1 MRTDFLRR
9 VWAIATVAGG
19 LVSQNVTVPA
29 VMNGVE
35 GGSAS
40 NIPFGSNLACR
51 YQCIYDAAEL
61 PWTGPRQINGISLRA
76 DNGTPLVAGLLI
88 NGKQFLDITVV
99 MSTTTRTSATA
110 SANFEEN
117 YGEDVMQVLTLARV
131 ALPTQPVVGVGPRA
145 ANIDLMFTPTPWF
158 YGLSPVRPNQPPATN
173 LLVEILILSQP
184 SGSYRL
190 DSLGACTAVANDF
203 GTQDQPCT
211 VPGITGQPTLST
223 DLSMQGGSSF
233 TWTVRNVPANEFF
246 VLGLNLTNV
255 GGLFGQAALAL
266 PYPMFDPASPS
277 LPPPGLPQLRWSA
290 PGCWFNLDPLVP
302 VSGVTDPLGVGRITS
317 VLPTGREYV
326 GLTLFGQAFVH
337 SLTANQLQIVSTMGR
352 HSAVCGPL
360 GVVRIHQFYNGT
372 GTPTPPPP
380 VAGAVQY
387 GLGLVMEVR

>member
-9 VWAIATVAGG
+9 VWAIATVTGG

-61 PWTGPRQINGISLRA
+61 PWTGPRLINGISIRA
-76 DNGTPLVAGLLI
+76 DNGTPLAPGLPI

-99 MSTTTRTSATA
+99 MSTTTRTSSTA

-131 ALPTQPVVGVGPRA
+131 ALPAQPAVGVGPRA
-145 ANIDLMFTPTPWF
+145 ANVDLMFATPWF
-158 YGLSPVRPNQPPATN
+158 YGLSPVRSNQPPPTN

-190 DSLGACTAVANDF
+190 DSLGACTAVAVDF
-203 GTQDQPCT
+203 GNQDPACT
-211 VPGITGQPTLST
+211 VPGITGQPTLTT
-223 DLSMQGGSSF
+223 DASMQGGSSF
-233 TWTVRNVPANEFF
+233 TWTVSNAPANGAF
-246 VLGLNLTNV
+246 LLASNLTSV
-255 GGLFGQAALAL
+255 GGLYGQSAMPL
-266 PYPMFDPASPS
+266 PYPMFDPANPS
-277 LPPPGLPQLRWSA
+277 LPPPGLLQMRWSA
-290 PGCWFNLDPLVP
+290 PGCWFNLDPVVTLF
-302 VSGVTDPLGVGRITS
+302 GVTNAAGVGRIATMM
-317 VLPTGREYV
+317 PTGREYV
-326 GLTLFGQAFVH
+326 GLTLYGQAFLQ
-337 SLTANQLQIVSTMGR
+337 SLTANQLQIVTTKGR
-352 HSAVCGPL
+352 HSTICGPL

>member
-9 VWAIATVAGG
+9 VWVIATVASA

-61 PWTGPRQINGISLRA
+61 PWTGPRQINGISIRA
-76 DNGTPLVAGLLI
+76 DNGTPLAPGLPI

-110 SANFEEN
+110 SATFEEN

-131 ALPTQPVVGVGPRA
+131 ALPAQLAVGVGPRA
-145 ANIDLMFTPTPWF
+145 ADVDLMFTAPWF
-158 YGLSPVRPNQPPATN
+158 YGLSPVRPNQPPPTN

-184 SGSYRL
+184 PGSYRL
-190 DSLGACTAVANDF
+190 DSFGACSAVVNDF
-203 GTQDQPCT
+203 GNQDPPCT
-211 VPGITGQPTLST
+211 VPGITGQPTLTT
-223 DLSMQGGSSF
+223 DVTMQGGSSF

-246 VLGLNLTNV
+246 VLGLNLTSV
-255 GGLFGQAALAL
+255 GGLLGQAALAL
-266 PYPMFDPASPS
+266 PYPMFDPANPS

-290 PGCWFNLDPLVP
+290 PGCWFNLDPVVP

-326 GLTLFGQAFVH
+326 GLTMFGQAFVH
-337 SLTANQLQIVSTMGR
+337 SLTANQLQIVSTKG
-352 HSAVCGPL
+352 HDSTVCGPL